1 MPCRSP
7 AATIAPVSAS
17 AVRQGDRSTSMS
29 RLPVGRWSCRH
40 DLRCLVDGKACAVGS
55 RDRHRL
61 VEDCAAERLDI
72 IASENSLPLE
82 SERRNPIPIALISN
96 FRHASVVER

>member
-1 MPCRSP
+1 M
-7 AATIAPVSAS
+7 
-17 AVRQGDRSTSMS
+17 
-29 RLPVGRWSCRH
+29 
-40 DLRCLVDGKACAVGS
+40 DLRCLVDGKACAGGS

-82 SERRNPIPIALISN
+82 SERRDRIRDCIDQQLPPRQRLEVRAQ
-96 FRHASVVER
+96 ERAERRPGKESRERPSEHFLPY